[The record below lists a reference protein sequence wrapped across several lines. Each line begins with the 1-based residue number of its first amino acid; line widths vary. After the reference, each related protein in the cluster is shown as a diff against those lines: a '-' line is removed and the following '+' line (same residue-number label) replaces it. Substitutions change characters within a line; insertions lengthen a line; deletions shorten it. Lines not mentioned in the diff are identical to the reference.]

1 MQLTRERGKN
11 MALLQYFRK
20 VDTKEEE
27 KSEKM
32 KNRQLMAPNPIDP
45 SRGVYTS
52 VSFTSAS
59 CPFGITDHTH
69 SRNLIQ
75 QKINIC

>member
-20 VDTKEEE
+20 VDTKEKPE
-27 KSEKM
+27 KTM
-32 KNRQLMAPNPIDP
+32 NRQLMAPNPIDP
-45 SRGVYTS
+45 SIEVR
-52 VSFTSAS
+52 TSAS
-59 CPFGITDHTH
+59 FTLASFPFCITDHAH

-75 QKINIC
+75 PKINIC

>member
-1 MQLTRERGKN
+1 MQLTCEQGKN

-20 VDTKEEE
+20 VDTKEE
-27 KSEKM
+27 KPEKM

-45 SRGVYTS
+45 SREVRTS

-69 SRNLIQ
+69 SKNLI
-75 QKINIC
+75 